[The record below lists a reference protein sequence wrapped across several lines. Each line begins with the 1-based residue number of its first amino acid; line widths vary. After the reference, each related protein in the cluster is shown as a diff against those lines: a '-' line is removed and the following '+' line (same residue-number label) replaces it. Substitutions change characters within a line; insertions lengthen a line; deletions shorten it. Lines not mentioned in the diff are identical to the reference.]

1 MYAVFLFRLSLV
13 LLYLFLSMICAA
25 CTEATL
31 LSRMYEFAQ
40 KASAGITMD
49 DVKKK
54 LVVPSTY
61 APNLQNADN
70 ITLENVEISVEVLC
84 YTLKNWR
91 FSMDLVGFLCHFVF
105 SMQAVKGALHM
116 LENGASIAD
125 AKSVCPP
132 NVLFQL
138 VKWKVHGNV
147 ELSS

>member
-84 YTLKNWR
+84 YTLKN
-91 FSMDLVGFLCHFVF
+91 
-105 SMQAVKGALHM
+105 
-116 LENGASIAD
+116 
-125 AKSVCPP
+125 
-132 NVLFQL
+132 
-138 VKWKVHGNV
+138 
-147 ELSS
+147 